1 MASDLELAV
10 LAYRSYRPSD
20 SNDVTAPSWIETL
33 VRNDPSS
40 GFAASVY
47 TNGDEVVI
55 AFRGTD
61 TPQWRDFL
69 YGNVPAARGAGGRA
83 DATAWLDHGGA
94 VICGSVVRG
103 RGVKEGT

>member
-33 VRNDPSS
+33 VRDDPSS

-47 TNGDEVVI
+47 TNGDEVVV
-55 AFRGTD
+55 AFRRTTD
-61 TPQWRDFL
+61 WWDGL
-69 YGNVPAARGAGGRA
+69 A
-83 DATAWLDHGGA
+83 DAALAEREVGWTPLRGSITAGP
-94 VICGSVVRG
+94 
-103 RGVKEGT
+103 

>member
-10 LAYRSYRPSD
+10 LAYRSYVPSAK
-20 SNDVTAPSWIETL
+20 NDVEAADWHL
-33 VRNDPSS
+33 VDARNTESS

-47 TNGDEVVI
+47 RNGDEVVI
-55 AFRGTD
+55 AFRGTTD
-61 TPQWRDFL
+61 WRDGL
-69 YGNVPAARGAGGRA
+69 AARGAGGRT

-103 RGVKEGT
+103 RGVKEEA

>member
-20 SNDVTAPSWIETL
+20 SNDVTAPRWIETL
-33 VRNDPSS
+33 VRDDPSS

-55 AFRGTD
+55 AFRGTTD
-61 TPQWRDFL
+61 WRDGL
-69 YGNVPAARGAGGRA
+69 AARGAGGRT

-103 RGVKEGT
+103 RGVKEEA